1 MPHSSLTAAH
11 LKPTEHRDF
20 SKRGVEDTYYA
31 EMQGLS
37 MPFVRQFRKSRA
49 ALNAALGTFSAAFKA
64 FKATS

>member
-37 MPFVRQFRKSRA
+37 MPSFDNSVSPGRH
-49 ALNAALGTFSAAFKA
+49 
-64 FKATS
+64 

>member
-31 EMQGLS
+31 EMQR
-37 MPFVRQFRKSRA
+37 PQH
-49 ALNAALGTFSAAFKA
+49 ALRSTIP
-64 FKATS
+64 